1 VSARG
6 ISFGH
11 RKGVTLPARTSLG
24 SRSAAFAAC
33 LCATVFLVPAV
44 VSAQDALKFKTP
56 DSWGIGNTSGTKD
69 VMLVEM
75 VKIGESIKAW
85 TELLSILQGPRTK
98 AMKTARHGYEM
109 FRGAGEA
116 RCPGMT
122 ASWEVL
128 HEEPNTIL
136 YQWRTTGSCKNQLP
150 QWEVARVLLGRK
162 AVYRVAYTTV
172 TELSSETRSTWIEW
186 LNSVSLQK

>member
-1 VSARG
+1 
-6 ISFGH
+6 
-11 RKGVTLPARTSLG
+11 
-24 SRSAAFAAC
+24 
-33 LCATVFLVPAV
+33 
-44 VSAQDALKFKTP
+44 
-56 DSWGIGNTSGTKD
+56 
-69 VMLVEM
+69 
-75 VKIGESIKAW
+75 
-85 TELLSILQGPRTK
+85 
-98 AMKTARHGYEM
+98 
-109 FRGAGEA
+109 
-116 RCPGMT
+116 MT

>member
-1 VSARG
+1 M
-6 ISFGH
+6 
-11 RKGVTLPARTSLG
+11 SLG
-24 SRSAAFAAC
+24 SRSVAFAAC

-44 VSAQDALKFKTP
+44 VSAQDALNFKTWSSRHP
-56 DSWGIGNTSGTKD
+56 ILGGSETPLVRKD

-75 VKIGESIKAW
+75 VKNGESIKAW
-85 TELLSILQGPRTK
+85 TELLSILQDPRTK